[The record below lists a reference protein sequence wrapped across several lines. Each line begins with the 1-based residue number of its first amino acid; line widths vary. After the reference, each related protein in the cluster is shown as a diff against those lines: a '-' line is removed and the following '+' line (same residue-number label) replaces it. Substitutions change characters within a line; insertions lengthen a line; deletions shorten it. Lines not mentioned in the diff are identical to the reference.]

1 MAIITL
7 RRVDDVTARTL
18 KERAR
23 KEGLSVNSFLLQL
36 VRDSLKI
43 GKKKRAVVYHDLEH
57 LAGTWD
63 MNDLAEFERNT
74 AIFERIDEQLSSEP
88 HRPYSA
94 KRKKDDK
101 K

>member
-7 RRVDDVTARTL
+7 RKVDELTAKTL

-43 GKKKRAVVYHDLEH
+43 GKKKRSVAYHDLDH

-63 MNDLAEFERNT
+63 RNDLAEFKRNT
-74 AIFERIDEQLSSEP
+74 AGFDEIDEQLWSEP
-88 HRPYSA
+88 HNAYSTKG
-94 KRKKDDK
+94 KRRDK